1 MATTD
6 FGIMLARSRRRKN
19 VNFLML
25 KERERER
32 ERARERE
39 SEGFGIKLAHL
50 DQVATSVTSCWIK
63 KVV

>member
-32 ERARERE
+32 ERE